1 MLGLSRTL
9 SRPVCAAASAA
20 LVAAGLAVSPVA
32 SAAPVSTATAPTTRA
47 TATSSTS
54 ATTVTATAPA
64 VRFRGETQSGSF
76 TSRYWPGRTVH
87 WQAALPVGTPKAT
100 VIVLHGRSDDGAK
113 AFYGLDLPGEA
124 RRTGMAIVTVD
135 GGDNYWTRHGGID
148 TNRMVTSDLMR
159 AIAARGIP
167 VKRYALSGYSM
178 GGLGSLLVA
187 QRMGGKRVFAV
198 APMSSALWQDR
209 GGVEG
214 AAQAKVRRQ
223 ASKLRGIPVRMV
235 CGTGDV
241 LLDVNKS
248 MARLI
253 PQASTSWTS
262 GGHDFGYWRPVFADQ
277 LDWMARHA

>member
-1 MLGLSRTL
+1 MPGSSRIL

-20 LVAAGLAVSPVA
+20 LVAVGLAVPAAAAPA
-32 SAAPVSTATAPTTRA
+32 SATTSA
-47 TATSSTS
+47 TATTSTAVTS
-54 ATTVTATAPA
+54 TAATPPTGAPPAQATSGQTV
-64 VRFRGETQSGSF
+64 SGSF

-87 WQAALPVGTPKAT
+87 WQAALPVGRPKAT
-100 VIVLHGRSDDGAK
+100 VVVLHGRSDDGAK
-113 AFYGLDLPGEA
+113 AFYGLDLPAEA

-135 GGDNYWTRHGGID
+135 GGDNYWTRHGDVD

-159 AIAARGIP
+159 AIAEHGIP
-167 VKRYALSGYSM
+167 VKRYAMTGYSM

-223 ASKLRGIPVRMV
+223 AHKLAGIPVRMV
-235 CGTGDV
+235 CGTGDD
-241 LLDVNKS
+241 LLGVNKS

-253 PQASTSWTS
+253 PQASTSWTA
-262 GGHDFGYWRPVFADQ
+262 GGHDFAYWRPVFAQQ
-277 LDWMARHA
+277 LDWIARQA